1 MPKGLTYR
9 QYRRRQKKYGLAEVA
24 EAISVSPK
32 VKPAPVLGL
41 ETLEKAKKPTLTVGK
56 TSVVPP
62 RKTVKDLPKKSEDS

>member
-32 VKPAPVLGL
+32 VEPTSILGL
-41 ETLEKAKKPTLTVGK
+41 ETLEEAEKLDPEVDTI
-56 TSVVPP
+56 P
-62 RKTVKDLPKKSEDS
+62 DEDDSEDS